1 MPSKHKKSSVHGARR
16 AKEDVS
22 AQITVRPSKLTG
34 HPILERQ
41 TRNLKTASAAKLFG
55 GSAAPPPSTIRL
67 RATEVDGGAALTK
80 KARDELI
87 ARLKTHVGIV
97 TKPARLSST
106 QIAGLL
112 RELAATYEDAEQP
125 PPLPDKAPELW
136 SEREGRSENPVAFI
150 RRVYAPWLG
159 RGLIRPHVKALDP
172 ALYNAFNVWC
182 HRNPDEAL
190 PELLT
195 LSARIDEMVED
206 LSGRYD
212 PEDLRKL
219 GLALQMRH
227 RKQK

>member
-1 MPSKHKKSSVHGARR
+1 LPPKPKKSSPHGARGTKR
-16 AKEDVS
+16 NTS
-22 AQITVRPSKLTG
+22 GPITVRPSKWADHPVVGQHLRKTKTG
-34 HPILERQ
+34 SPAKHFGADSDPARAIKLREPE
-41 TRNLKTASAAKLFG
+41 TAPVLSRKAAN
-55 GSAAPPPSTIRL
+55 
-67 RATEVDGGAALTK
+67 
-80 KARDELI
+80 ELM
-87 ARLKTHVGIV
+87 ARLKTHVATV
-97 TKPARLSST
+97 TRPARLSPS

-112 RELAATYEDAEQP
+112 RELAATYEQTEHAQ
-125 PPLPDKAPELW
+125 PLPHKAPELW
-136 SEREGRSENPVAFI
+136 SERQGRSENPVAFL

-172 ALYNAFNVWC
+172 GLYNAFNVWC
-182 HRNPDEAL
+182 HRNPDDTL

-206 LSGRYD
+206 LCGRYE

>member
-1 MPSKHKKSSVHGARR
+1 MPAKSGDQSTRRARAARR
-16 AKEDVS
+16 TSPDAAAPD
-22 AQITVRPSKLTG
+22 PSKLFEVQVRPVARG
-34 HPILERQ
+34 AKR
-41 TRNLKTASAAKLFG
+41 RSAIKYLVG
-55 GSAAPPPSTIRL
+55 DTSKPPRSIESRSAVEEGAPLS
-67 RATEVDGGAALTK
+67 EKV
-80 KARDELI
+80 ARDLI
-87 ARLKTHVGIV
+87 ARIKRHVARL
-97 TKPARLSST
+97 TKPARLSSR

-112 RELAATYEDAEQP
+112 RELAATYEQTGQP

-172 ALYNAFNVWC
+172 GLYNAFNVWC
-182 HRNPDEAL
+182 HRNPDDTL